1 MRISWGTGI
10 VIFYVLFATT
20 TIAFVVFA
28 TSQPV
33 DLVRPDYYEE
43 SLRRNERSTEE
54 QNARALGT
62 GVAVHA
68 KDDTVFIRLP
78 RQFAH
83 TSGTVQLYRAAGSQN
98 DVIIPLAIDTSG
110 TMRIAMRGRPHGHW
124 DVRIAWHDSASYRYS
139 KSVYIDSPTAD
150 LAD

>member
-10 VIFYVLFATT
+10 VIVYVLFATT

-28 TSQPV
+28 TTQHV

-54 QNARALGT
+54 QNAQALGT
-62 GVAVHA
+62 GVAVSA
-68 KDDTVFIRLP
+68 KDDTIYIRLP

-83 TSGTVQLYRAAGSQN
+83 TSGTVQLYRAAGSQY
-98 DVIIPLAIDTSG
+98 DVVMPLAFDTSG
-110 TMRIAMRGRPHGHW
+110 TMRIAMQGRPRGQW
-124 DVRIAWHDSASYRYS
+124 DVRLAWNDSASYRFS
-139 KSVYIDSPTAD
+139 RPVYIP
-150 LAD
+150 